1 MAAHD
6 LRKPIGVI
14 MTYSEFVLDEAGE
27 HLTEEHRGFLR
38 TCLTAATG
46 MKQLIDGFL
55 DLSVIESG
63 KLRLNPAPATVPE
76 ILAGVEPIARLV
88 AEKKKISLLVDAPD
102 NTRRLNVDASKL
114 QQVILNLVGNAV
126 EHSVPGQRVWLSAR
140 WENQNLVFAVRD
152 ESHGIT
158 PENQAR
164 LFTAFGRAGTKKT
177 AGERSVGLGLA
188 IARLVVE
195 AHGGRIWVESVPGQ
209 GATFFFAI
217 PVHQSPGQPAQP

>member
-1 MAAHD
+1 MWTP
-6 LRKPIGVI
+6 R
-14 MTYSEFVLDEAGE
+14 S
-27 HLTEEHRGFLR
+27 
-38 TCLTAATG
+38 
-46 MKQLIDGFL
+46 
-55 DLSVIESG
+55 
-63 KLRLNPAPATVPE
+63 
-76 ILAGVEPIARLV
+76 
-88 AEKKKISLLVDAPD
+88 
-102 NTRRLNVDASKL
+102 L

-126 EHSVPGQRVWLSAR
+126 EHSVAGQRVWLSAR

-195 AHGGRIWVESVPGQ
+195 AHGGRIWAENRVGPTGVD
-209 GATFFFAI
+209 GATTIAGARF
-217 PVHQSPGQPAQP
+217 VVRLPAP